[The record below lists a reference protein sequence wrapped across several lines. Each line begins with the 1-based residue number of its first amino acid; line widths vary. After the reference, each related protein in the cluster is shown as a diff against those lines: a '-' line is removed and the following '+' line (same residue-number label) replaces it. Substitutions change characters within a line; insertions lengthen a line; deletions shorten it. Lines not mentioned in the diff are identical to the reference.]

1 VGEITLEFPRFPP
14 RMPTVYPALTPPM
27 PSPYTIEQTASASG
41 LSVKFIRR
49 MKEALPGLFEKHTE
63 RGPSNALLFDEG
75 MIEILKRTRDLR
87 SRGRTLQQIRDDLS
101 ALAESSVEEAAA
113 DVSPAKVE
121 EGSRTEQRV
130 EVSIALKEA
139 IERENTLLRSQ
150 VTLLQTLLQKAEER
164 FDRLLPEGKTQNTK
178 SQLLMWLVEAVV
190 VTAFASGFIFL
201 IWFFAQKAFRL

>member
-1 VGEITLEFPRFPP
+1 
-14 RMPTVYPALTPPM
+14 
-27 PSPYTIEQTASASG
+27 
-41 LSVKFIRR
+41 

-101 ALAESSVEEAAA
+101 ALAESSAEEPAA

-121 EGSRTEQRV
+121 EGSRTERV

>member
-1 VGEITLEFPRFPP
+1 MLWSGCGEGRTSWLKCSWVFVPLSIPRLCDAVRKTKDNEEHPQYGEGTGVGEITLEFPRFPP

-87 SRGRTLQQIRDDLS
+87 SRGRTLQQIRDELA
-101 ALAESSVEEAAA
+101 ALPRKNTEET
-113 DVSPAKVE
+113 PP
-121 EGSRTEQRV
+121 TELPPELVQ
-130 EVSIALKEA
+130 EVSSTSDVVRGAL
-139 IERENTLLRSQ
+139 EREKTLLRSQ
-150 VTLLQTLLQKAEER
+150 VSLL
-164 FDRLLPEGKTQNTK
+164 
-178 SQLLMWLVEAVV
+178 
-190 VTAFASGFIFL
+190 
-201 IWFFAQKAFRL
+201 